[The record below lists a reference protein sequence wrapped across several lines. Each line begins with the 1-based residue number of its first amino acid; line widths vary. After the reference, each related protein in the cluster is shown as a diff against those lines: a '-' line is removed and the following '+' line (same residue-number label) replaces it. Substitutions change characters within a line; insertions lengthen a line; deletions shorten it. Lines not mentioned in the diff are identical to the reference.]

1 MLNFKFLNS
10 KSLKNTK
17 LMQIE
22 EEKIHFEGFKV
33 HLTFVKIDF
42 SLVRFTMSK
51 LIPEVLRK

>member
-1 MLNFKFLNS
+1 
-10 KSLKNTK
+10 
-17 LMQIE
+17 MQIE